1 MINQK
6 TMLTSRKSHYF
17 CELKIDERM
26 IDKRKT
32 DNYEVWNDE
41 ITEKIYEVNRFK
53 EIKIIIRTCN
63 S

>member
-1 MINQK
+1 MK
-6 TMLTSRKSHYF
+6 TMLLSRKQHYI
-17 CELKIDERM
+17 CELKIDGRM

-32 DNYEVWNDE
+32 DDYEVWYDG

-53 EIKIIIRTCN
+53 EIKLKIRTCN